1 MKLRVATD
9 RVIAAERQ
17 TWKVEGKKKKVCAV
31 KLVKR
36 PEDREDAT
44 ITFWIDFYP

>member
-9 RVIAAERQ
+9 RVKAAERQ
-17 TWKVEGKKKKVCAV
+17 TWRVEGKKKVCAV

-36 PEDREDAT
+36 PEDKEDAT